1 MITLYSNLPSLDLH
15 GFDRDYARI
24 KINEFVY
31 DKYRMKKKKIVIIH
45 GNGAGI
51 LKKTCQQTLK
61 NNRYVEKYKINNFNS
76 GETLVDL
83 K

>member
-1 MITLYSNLPSLDLH
+1 MIGN
-15 GFDRDYARI
+15 
-24 KINEFVY
+24 
-31 DKYRMKKKKIVIIH
+31 YRVIF
-45 GNGAGI
+45 

>member
-1 MITLYSNLPSLDLH
+1 MITLYSNSPSLDLH

-24 KINEFVY
+24 RINEFIL
-31 DKYRMKKKKIVIIH
+31 DNYRMKKKKVVIIH

-51 LKKTCQQTLK
+51 LRKTTQQTLK
-61 NNRYVEKYKINNFNS
+61 CNRYVADYKINNFNS

>member
-1 MITLYSNLPSLDLH
+1 MLYSNLPSLDLH

-31 DKYRMKKKKIVIIH
+31 DNYRMKKKKIVIIH
-45 GNGAGI
+45 GNGTGV